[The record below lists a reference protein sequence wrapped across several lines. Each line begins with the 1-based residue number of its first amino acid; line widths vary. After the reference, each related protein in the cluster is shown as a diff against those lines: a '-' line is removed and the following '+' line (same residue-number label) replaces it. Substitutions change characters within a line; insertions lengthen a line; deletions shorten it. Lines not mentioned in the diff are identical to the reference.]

1 MAFTPV
7 LPNIVAD
14 IAAGPPVGLADVR
27 NTLSI
32 TMASAE
38 SNLPASTRAPLA
50 NARTKVSSFLASFEA
65 KLPTWHPKLPTLPT
79 TLAGRPK
86 RQLIPQD
93 TGGVREVVPG
103 QTSLQSNRVSGVAK
117 QVTNVYTS
125 SGF

>member
-38 SNLPASTRAPLA
+38 SNLPASARTPLA
-50 NARTKVSSFLASFEA
+50 TARTKVSNFLATFEA

-79 TLAGRPK
+79 TLAAPR
-86 RQLIPQD
+86 RQIIPPQD
-93 TGGVREVVPG
+93 TGGVRKVIPSG
-103 QTSLQSNRVSGVAK
+103 TSLQSRVSGVAK
-117 QVTNVYTS
+117 QVATVYTS
-125 SGF
+125 SGY